1 MIHNTRYFSRNHWRL
16 ASVIHTKEKKVI
28 MKKFIQICSLLSLL
42 VIFGAASA
50 NAQSGFGVDVE
61 IPFDFSVGDQSYE
74 AGNYIVKVD
83 SLTNGTATLSIRDTK
98 TDEIQRVLMNGNG
111 DSGVGDIKL
120 VFDNVGG
127 RRVLTKVRT
136 PSRGYAL
143 VKSKSDK
150 NAEKARSVAS
160 PAVGGSF

>member
-1 MIHNTRYFSRNHWRL
+1 
-16 ASVIHTKEKKVI
+16 
-28 MKKFIQICSLLSLL
+28 MKKFIQVCSLLSLL

-50 NAQSGFGVDVE
+50 NAQSGFGVDVD

-83 SLTNGTATLSIRDTK
+83 RLTNGTATLSIHDTK
-98 TDEIQRVLMNGNG
+98 TDEVQRVLMNGNG
-111 DSGVGDIKL
+111 EDAAGDIKL

-127 RRVLTKVRT
+127 RRVLTRVRT

-143 VKSKSDK
+143 VRTKAEK

-160 PAVGGSF
+160 PSIGGSANMF

>member
-1 MIHNTRYFSRNHWRL
+1 
-16 ASVIHTKEKKVI
+16 

-83 SLTNGTATLSIRDTK
+83 SLTTGTATLTIRDTK
-98 TDEIQRVLMNGNG
+98 TDEVQRVLLNGNG
-111 DSGVGDIKL
+111 DQAVGDIKL
-120 VFDNVGG
+120 VFDNIAG

-143 VKSKSDK
+143 VRSKSEK
-150 NAEKARSVAS
+150 NADKARSLSS
-160 PAVGGSF
+160 PAIGGSANMF